1 MNTIIVLTFLY
12 FIPLISLLIIVKL
25 LFSETTIKDEVD
37 KAKFLIG
44 FSIIPFFNL
53 IVLTLILV
61 MAFFDMFTEK
71 VFYKYFYNKN

>member
-1 MNTIIVLTFLY
+1 MNYIIVLTFLY

>member
-71 VFYKYFYNKN
+71 VFYKYFYNKK

>member
-44 FSIIPFFNL
+44 FSIIPIFNL

-71 VFYKYFYNKN
+71 VFYKYFYNKK